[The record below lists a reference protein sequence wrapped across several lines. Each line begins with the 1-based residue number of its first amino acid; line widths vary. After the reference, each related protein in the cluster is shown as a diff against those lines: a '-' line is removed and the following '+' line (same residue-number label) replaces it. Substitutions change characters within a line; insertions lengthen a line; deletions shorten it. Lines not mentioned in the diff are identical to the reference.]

1 MSTTTPTGSA
11 PAAPLD
17 RVAAGPISWG
27 VCEVPGW
34 GVQLPPEVVLAEM
47 RSLGIAA
54 TEAGPD
60 GYLGDDP
67 ARVRALLE
75 RNGLRLL
82 GGFLP
87 IVLHDPARLEA
98 SLAKVHRAAAFFAE
112 LGAEIVNTAVLV
124 DDDWSPRVPLG
135 DADWSHL
142 LEALPLVDAA
152 AAEHGVVQ
160 ALHPHWGTLIEQDAE
175 VRRVLEESSVRI
187 CLDTGHLALGGSDAV
202 SLAREY
208 APRVAHVHLKDVDAV
223 LVNRLRAGELTLLE
237 GARAGLFRPLG
248 TGDAR
253 VDEVVAALERA
264 GYGGWYVLEQDTA
277 LADGAPAAGHLPL
290 DEVRVSVEFL
300 QRIAP
305 ATEGG

>member
-1 MSTTTPTGSA
+1 MSTAMRTG
-11 PAAPLD
+11 AAQTALLD
-17 RVAAGPISWG
+17 RVAAAPISWG

-34 GVQLPPEVVLAEM
+34 GVQLPPELVLAEI
-47 RSLGIAA
+47 RSLGIVA

-60 GYLGDDP
+60 GYLGNDP
-67 ARVRALLE
+67 EQVRALLE

-98 SLAKVHRAAAFFAE
+98 SLAKVHRTAAFFAE
-112 LGAEIVNTAVLV
+112 LGAEIVNTALLV
-124 DDDWSPRVPLG
+124 DDDWSPPVPLT
-135 DADWSHL
+135 DAEWSHL

-160 ALHPHWGTLIEQDAE
+160 ALHPHWGTLVEQDAE

-202 SLAREY
+202 ALAQAY
-208 APRVAHVHLKDVDAV
+208 SPRVVHAHLKDVDAA
-223 LVNRLRAGELTLLE
+223 LVRRLRAGELTLVE

-253 VDEVVAALERA
+253 VDEVVTALEQA
-264 GYGGWYVLEQDTA
+264 GYGGWYVLEQDTT
-277 LADGAPAAGHLPL
+277 LADAAPAPGHRPL
-290 DEVRVSVEFL
+290 DEVRRSVEFL
-300 QRIAP
+300 RRIGP